1 VRVGQTSRFQKDA
14 VECAAVIVEITQQR
28 FEGVD
33 EVAAH
38 RANKGS
44 RTAATP
50 YVANDFDEQMIER
63 DITEL
68 VDDDSS
74 VGEGGVFQKPI
85 ESVVFPAPRNRSALL
100 VG

>member
-1 VRVGQTSRFQKDA
+1 
-14 VECAAVIVEITQQR
+14 VIVEITQQR

-38 RANKGS
+38 RATK
-44 RTAATP
+44 AAGLQQHHI
-50 YVANDFDEQMIER
+50 VANVFDEQMIER

-85 ESVVFPAPRNRSALL
+85 EKCGLSGAEKA
-100 VG
+100 GQHC